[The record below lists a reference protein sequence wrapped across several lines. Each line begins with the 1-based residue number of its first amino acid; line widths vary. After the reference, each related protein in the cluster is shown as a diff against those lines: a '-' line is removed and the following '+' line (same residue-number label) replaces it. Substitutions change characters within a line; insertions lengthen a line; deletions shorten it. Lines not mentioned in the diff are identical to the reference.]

1 MDARDCAI
9 MSEAYGMDP
18 WLVDASGVSL
28 ARRPRLY
35 WFNWEPRS
43 SSGVSVSSSTS
54 SRLPLK
60 GEVEL
65 RGQVDPC
72 DFLEPGWKRVESL
85 GKFPTFTTARPSLTP
100 GRKPAGLALCCE
112 ETVTRWRDDLHR
124 FPPYQYRRENCV
136 TNSQGLLR
144 VPSVLEREV
153 ILGFPSGYTAKCLP
167 KAHYGTQQRIDCR
180 LRLLG
185 IAGRCQSLSVHALG
199 TGGGA

>member
-124 FPPYQYRRENCV
+124 FPPYQYRRENKLCHELPGSAACSKCV
-136 TNSQGLLR
+136 GEGGDPRFPFRLYSE
-144 VPSVLEREV
+144 VL
-153 ILGFPSGYTAKCLP
+153 AK
-167 KAHYGTQQRIDCR
+167 G
-180 LRLLG
+180 
-185 IAGRCQSLSVHALG
+185 SLWDPA
-199 TGGGA
+199 AE